1 MKSIIKIFLFAL
13 ITSVM
18 IITAASCAKYAGN
31 SADGSAPGYNNS
43 FVGGVTDKENNL
55 VDENYGT
62 DRKII
67 KNVNESVQ
75 TDKYDDF
82 LSELNAAVNSAG
94 GYVSSANYS
103 GESYYSDNNLRHANL
118 TLRIPAEKL
127 SEFTERIDSLAV
139 VTYYNESVQ
148 DVTAAY
154 VDVESRIAVLEAE
167 ESALLDILKT
177 SSTTADALAVRTR
190 LLDVQA
196 DLASLRAQKSTYD
209 DRVSFSTVYM
219 SISEVRRAKEQNP
232 GFFTEVGDTFLDS
245 LSDIG
250 EGLRDF
256 AVWFLGNIIYI
267 VIFAGAVFGGFVLI
281 RFAVRKIKAKKTA
294 KNDTATQN
302 DDSTPQN
309 E

>member
-1 MKSIIKIFLFAL
+1 MKKLIRIFFLAC
-13 ITSVM
+13 ITSAM
-18 IITAASCAKYAGN
+18 IIAATSCAKYAGN
-31 SADGSAPGYNNS
+31 AADGSAPGYDNS
-43 FVGGVTDKENNL
+43 FTGGAVDKENNL
-55 VDENYGT
+55 LGENYGS

-82 LSELNAAVNSAG
+82 LSELNAAVNVSG

-118 TLRIPAEKL
+118 TLRIPADKL
-127 SEFTERIDSLAV
+127 SEFTERVDSVAV

-148 DVTAAY
+148 DVTSAY

-167 ESALLDILKT
+167 ETALLDILKT

-196 DLASLRAQKSTYD
+196 DLASLRAQKNTYD
-209 DRVSFSTVYM
+209 DRVAFSTVYM

-267 VIFAGAVFGGFVLI
+267 LIFAGAVFGSTLLV
-281 RFAVRKIKAKKTA
+281 RFAVRKIKAGKAQKKSPA
-294 KNDTATQN
+294 PQN
-302 DDSTPQN
+302 DASSPEN